1 MKRIKSRV
9 AIAFVIVS
17 AGVVGWVGTKQYR
30 CKKRNAEFSRRI
42 EIVEKD
48 AREQLKV
55 GTKKDSVVR
64 FYKEHE
70 IPFEVVR
77 WDNKEFQAI
86 GTLYTVG
93 GCAPLGCGTDNALI
107 GVRVRVDAEGTV
119 TEEPKVV
126 NMYTNCL

>member
-1 MKRIKSRV
+1 MKRIKSSV
-9 AIAFVIVS
+9 AFALFIVL
-17 AGVVGWVGTKQYR
+17 AGVVGWFGTKQYR
-30 CKKRNAEFSRRI
+30 CKRRNAEFSRRI

-55 GTKKDSVVR
+55 GTRKDAVAR

-77 WDNKEFQAI
+77 FDDTGFQAI
-86 GTLYTVG
+86 GTLLTIG
-93 GCAPLGCGTDNALI
+93 GCAPLGCGTDDALI
-107 GVRVRVDAEGTV
+107 GVRVKVDAEGTV

>member
-1 MKRIKSRV
+1 MKRIKIRV

-42 EIVEKD
+42 EVVEKD

-55 GTKKDSVVR
+55 GTKKDSVAR

-77 WDNKEFQAI
+77 WDDTEFQAI
-86 GTLYTVG
+86 GTLFTIG

-119 TEEPKVV
+119 TGEPKVV